1 MNAGAIWV
9 RSSETE
15 TDGALITPPDTTD
28 YSGFIGGVQAGYN
41 WQFSSI
47 VLGLEGD
54 FDLTSAKKSVAL
66 NVINSRS
73 LRLSAL
79 GTVRG
84 RIGLALDHWLPYFTG
99 GVAFADLKNE
109 ISDTAIPFVVDRS
122 NWTTGWTAGGG
133 VEYAFAD
140 HWSAKAEYLYVR
152 FPDKSAIASGPI
164 PYAFTLKDLA
174 SVARVGIN
182 YRF

>member
-1 MNAGAIWV
+1 MRIKGFFLAGVATAALPFGVASAADLPARIPTKAPVLVMNPFSWTGFYVGVNAGAIWV

-15 TDGALITPPDTTD
+15 TDPAFITTPDTTD

-54 FDLTSAKKSVAL
+54 FDLTSAKKTVAVD
-66 NVINSRS
+66 VINSRN

-84 RIGLALDHWLPYFTG
+84 RIGLAVDHWLPY
-99 GVAFADLKNE
+99 A
-109 ISDTAIPFVVDRS
+109 
-122 NWTTGWTAGGG
+122 
-133 VEYAFAD
+133 
-140 HWSAKAEYLYVR
+140 
-152 FPDKSAIASGPI
+152 
-164 PYAFTLKDLA
+164 
-174 SVARVGIN
+174 
-182 YRF
+182 